1 VKESYAPDSLFGGS
15 VLRWTCLRAAADFAV
30 VLVSSKVFFLGAG
43 ESLAPV
49 DHELPVAAAVWWDFL
64 CEVRPL
70 SPAWFLPSVS
80 AERTPPPLLRPLR
93 VTLPAQFFLQQ
104 QID

>member
-1 VKESYAPDSLFGGS
+1 
-15 VLRWTCLRAAADFAV
+15 
-30 VLVSSKVFFLGAG
+30 LGDG
-43 ESLAPV
+43 ESIAPV
-49 DHELPVAAAVWWDFL
+49 DHELPVAAAVQWDFL
-64 CEVRPL
+64 REVRPL

-80 AERTPPPLLRPLR
+80 AEQTLPPLLRPLL

>member
-1 VKESYAPDSLFGGS
+1 
-15 VLRWTCLRAAADFAV
+15 VLLIPYFV
-30 VLVSSKVFFLGAG
+30 VRFCAGHASGPLLILPWSWFSSKVFFLGAG

-64 CEVRPL
+64 REVRPL

-80 AERTPPPLLRPLR
+80 AEQTPPSLLRPML
-93 VTLPAQFFLQQ
+93 VTLPAQFFFFNCKSTEC
-104 QID
+104 

>member
-1 VKESYAPDSLFGGS
+1 VILPWSCF
-15 VLRWTCLRAAADFAV
+15 
-30 VLVSSKVFFLGAG
+30 SSKVFFLGAG

-49 DHELPVAAAVWWDFL
+49 DHELLVAAAVRWDFL
-64 CEVRPL
+64 REVRPP

-80 AERTPPPLLRPLR
+80 AEQTPPKLLRPLL

-104 QID
+104 QIELSVN